1 MREECPVSNTAYAG
15 KLTEEATRTALTDF
29 LELRTKRVWGP
40 TTDLFAS
47 GAVTSIF
54 AMELVVHV
62 EQTFGV
68 TIEGDELNMENF
80 RTVDAMVAM
89 IFRLRAG
96 APRG

>member
-1 MREECPVSNTAYAG
+1 MSNTAYAG
-15 KLTEEATRTALTDF
+15 NLTEEAARTALSNF
-29 LELRTKRVWGP
+29 LELRTKHVWGP
-40 TTDLFAS
+40 ATDLFES

-80 RTVDAMVAM
+80 RTIDAMVAM

-96 APRG
+96 ARRG

>member
-1 MREECPVSNTAYAG
+1 MSDTAYAG
-15 KLTEEATRTALTDF
+15 KLTEEATRAALTDF
-29 LELRTKRVWGP
+29 LELRTKRVWEP
-40 TTDLFAS
+40 ATDLFAS

-89 IFRLRAG
+89 VFRLKAG
-96 APRG
+96 PGRG